1 VHWLSVAVL
10 GPATLVGGYVGAHVA
25 RRLPTAVLRWS
36 IVTFAVGV
44 GVVLL
49 LRAF

>member
-1 VHWLSVAVL
+1 MSVAVL
-10 GPATLVGGYVGAHVA
+10 APATVIGGYVGARVA
-25 RRLPTAVLRWS
+25 RKLPTAVLRWG
-36 IVTFAVGV
+36 IVAFGVGV